1 MNPSDILKDG
11 LLVWYTIIL
20 IYGIQTDCGIFQM
33 KCRESFVFQKK
44 AVGII

>member
-1 MNPSDILKDG
+1 MNPLKILKDD

-20 IYGIQTDCGIFQM
+20 IYGIQIDCGIFQM
-33 KCRESFVFQKK
+33 KCRESFVFEKK